1 MNFCSLSESLTLQ
14 PRYHRIPAHFNSF
27 SVFLHRRVFITIY
40 RAWGP
45 SKSGAAHQS
54 ANGAARRRGT
64 ALAGGGGGM
73 GVPRLISGGGAGAA
87 GAGGAAATAA
97 ATRELLQQLTKT
109 QLRAP
114 GEIDDDDE
122 DLVEGDVSIN
132 HSTAAQQ
139 LRSLNSE
146 LGISLQ
152 VRKLYAISL
161 RRFVFWIII
170 FFRAT
175 PPPRSSSATLT
186 RSP

>member
-1 MNFCSLSESLTLQ
+1 MGRVLSRLGGQLEFERSWEDMTDEFLQ
-14 PRYHRIPAHFNSF
+14 PFGKPYTATRYHRIPAQLNVF
-27 SVFLHRRVFITIY
+27 SPFLHRRVFITIY

-64 ALAGGGGGM
+64 ALAGVGGGGGGGM
-73 GVPRLISGGGAGAA
+73 GVPRLMSGGGPGAA

-152 VRKLYAISL
+152 V
-161 RRFVFWIII
+161 
-170 FFRAT
+170 
-175 PPPRSSSATLT
+175 
-186 RSP
+186 

>member
-1 MNFCSLSESLTLQ
+1 
-14 PRYHRIPAHFNSF
+14 
-27 SVFLHRRVFITIY
+27 
-40 RAWGP
+40 
-45 SKSGAAHQS
+45 
-54 ANGAARRRGT
+54 
-64 ALAGGGGGM
+64 M
-73 GVPRLISGGGAGAA
+73 GVPRLMSGGAPGAS

-132 HSTAAQQ
+132 HSMAAQQ

-152 VRKLYAISL
+152 V
-161 RRFVFWIII
+161 
-170 FFRAT
+170 
-175 PPPRSSSATLT
+175 
-186 RSP
+186 